1 MVAQLIRSFVTPRT
15 GQEKPKDLKI
25 RIVNTEKNND
35 N

>member
-25 RIVNTEKNND
+25 SKSKYREKQ
-35 N
+35 